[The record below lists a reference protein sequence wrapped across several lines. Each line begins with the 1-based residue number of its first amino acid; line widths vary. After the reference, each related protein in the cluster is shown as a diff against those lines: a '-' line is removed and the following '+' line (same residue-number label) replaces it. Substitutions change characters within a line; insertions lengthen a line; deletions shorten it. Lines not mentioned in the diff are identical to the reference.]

1 MQLSVIF
8 MGRRISEKGI
18 QPTDDKVEAKRKA
31 PSPHKLRSWL
41 GIWLTSKPSSYP
53 MVHPLNMILGDVAWQ
68 LTDAIKAPIPH
79 NVTELRSWLGMVN
92 LQAKFLPNLSTMVH
106 PLNTLLG
113 DVAWQWTDACDIAM
127 KAVKDAISSD
137 KLLARSNA
145 TT

>member
-1 MQLSVIF
+1 
-8 MGRRISEKGI
+8 
-18 QPTDDKVEAKRKA
+18 
-31 PSPHKLRSWL
+31 
-41 GIWLTSKPSSYP
+41 
-53 MVHPLNMILGDVAWQ
+53 MVGN
-68 LTDAIKAPIPH
+68 
-79 NVTELRSWLGMVN
+79 MVN